1 MEVEIVFPYREW
13 ISEEL
18 ESKDITP
25 NQLLITFPAVFRH
38 VFTVGPQ
45 FKFLISH
52 LNFKSLFSKYEL
64 LMYFLPL
71 LYIGL

>member
-13 ISEEL
+13 ISEKL

-25 NQLLITFPAVFRH
+25 NQLLIFFPAAFRH
-38 VFTVGPQ
+38 VFTVGTQ

-52 LNFKSLFSKYEL
+52 LN
-64 LMYFLPL
+64 
-71 LYIGL
+71 